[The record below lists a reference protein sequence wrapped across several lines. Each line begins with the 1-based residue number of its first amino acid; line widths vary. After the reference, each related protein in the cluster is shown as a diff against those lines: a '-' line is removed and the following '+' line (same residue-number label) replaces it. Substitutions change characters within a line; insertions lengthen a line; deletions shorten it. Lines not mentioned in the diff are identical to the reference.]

1 MTKYFII
8 LFLSLAPVYKFCN
21 NCKTPVLATDYD
33 KHVKAHKVTSK
44 KTRKTAAKAKK
55 ENPKGDNYVLS
66 IWWLKYFIL
75 YTLFIELTLVFNFS
89 EKCSICDS
97 TFNDAQEV
105 RAHQKEQHPNMC
117 YICNVDAATEED
129 CLKHIEENHVRY
141 LELSDQINHIV
152 AKYYLDI

>member
-1 MTKYFII
+1 MAR
-8 LFLSLAPVYKFCN
+8 LLHSN
-21 NCKTPVLATDYD
+21 
-33 KHVKAHKVTSK
+33 
-44 KTRKTAAKAKK
+44 
-55 ENPKGDNYVLS
+55 
-66 IWWLKYFIL
+66 
-75 YTLFIELTLVFNFS
+75 IELTLVFNFS

-117 YICNVDAATEED
+117 YICNVDVATEED